1 MRLDRQKLAQT
12 IELFT
17 GGLPCRA
24 YVERPFTG
32 GPMFIN
38 TMLVARA
45 FYEATLC
52 CMEDSHIGVQTVDS
66 REWQK
71 PILGEIKGSPA
82 LKKASMLKGCQLY
95 PQWAGALYA
104 KSHRTG
110 CICQHPSCSK
120 TRRDG
125 GARSTCQGAAH
136 ATTNQLTGTMTTET
150 RQIGSHLP
158 TSKAGS
164 CHAAN
169 GSGSIAN

>member
-1 MRLDRQKLAQT
+1 MITVGIDNGSSGSYAVIKDGVCLHFGPVPTKEALHYGKKGGITMRLDRQKLAQT

-95 PQWAGALYA
+95 PQWAGAIKKHGDADGLLIA
-104 KSHRTG
+104 HRFS
-110 CICQHPSCSK
+110 QS
-120 TRRDG
+120 
-125 GARSTCQGAAH
+125 
-136 ATTNQLTGTMTTET
+136 
-150 RQIGSHLP
+150 
-158 TSKAGS
+158 
-164 CHAAN
+164 
-169 GSGSIAN
+169 